1 MSENNQKAEIRRM
14 RTLLQKIGEMAEH
27 AEQTGSF
34 EGGVRNSVTRY
45 NAIVEHLE
53 DINALPEE
61 LFPQLDERADWG
73 QLGPEAT
80 LLADYLGDIL
90 EGEPKE
96 TGPRRNLG
104 ELIGLAPFLEGK
116 ELSQLIHTH
125 FLGSPPPPPGAP
137 VPPDVP
143 PPPGSPAAAAQGPDL
158 KTIVSLA
165 PHLDKATLQE
175 MVQACLS
182 HQRVSDP
189 NLLVALAPHMDS
201 ATFGQLLREHLP
213 GWFQRQPAPPPAAEK
228 PAPPEEGK
236 AEELR

>member
-1 MSENNQKAEIRRM
+1 M
-14 RTLLQKIGEMAEH
+14 
-27 AEQTGSF
+27 
-34 EGGVRNSVTRY
+34 RNSVKRY
-45 NAIVEHLE
+45 NTIVEHLE
-53 DINALPEE
+53 DINTLPEE
-61 LFPQLDERADWG
+61 LFPQLDEDEAAWG
-73 QLGPEAT
+73 QLGPEAA
-80 LLADYLGDIL
+80 LLADYLNDLL

-116 ELSQLIHTH
+116 ELSQLIQTH
-125 FLGSPPPPPGAP
+125 FLGHPSA
-137 VPPDVP
+137 PPDAP
-143 PPPGSPAAAAQGPDL
+143 PPPGSPTEAAQGPDL

-165 PHLDKATLQE
+165 PHIDKATLKE

-189 NLLVALAPHMDS
+189 NLLVSLAPHLDS

-213 GWFQRQPAPPPAAEK
+213 GWFQKQPTPPPAEEK
-228 PAPPEEGK
+228 PAPPEETP